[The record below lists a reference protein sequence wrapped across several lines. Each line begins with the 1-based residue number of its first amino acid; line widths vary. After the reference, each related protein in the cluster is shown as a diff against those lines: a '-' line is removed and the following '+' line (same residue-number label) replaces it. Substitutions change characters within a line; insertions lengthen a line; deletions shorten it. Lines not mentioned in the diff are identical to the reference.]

1 MALEWDDR
9 KRLLRMHG
17 IADELLASAR
27 AGIAAG
33 PAKAAMDR
41 QLDTI
46 AQEVHMLLLDTD
58 GPAADEF
65 ERVVLQGAGDD
76 SPPDVRAAALVG
88 WLKAGLAGETMEA
101 QRQAEEKQPSVHKPV
116 GRKQSIGFK
125 IRSPV
130 TREKVP
136 EAQSSVEA
144 PSSDADQAR

>member
-17 IADELLASAR
+17 IADELLTSAR
-27 AGIAAG
+27 ANVGAG
-33 PAKAAMDR
+33 SAKGALDR
-41 QLDTI
+41 QLDTV

-58 GPAADEF
+58 GSAADEF
-65 ERVVLQGAGDD
+65 ERVVVQGAGDE
-76 SPPDVRAAALVG
+76 SPPEVRAAALVG
-88 WLKAGLAGETMEA
+88 WLKAGLAGETIEA
-101 QRQAEEKQPSVHKPV
+101 QQQTDEKQRNAQKPV

-136 EAQSSVEA
+136 EAKSSA
-144 PSSDADQAR
+144 GASGDAD

>member
-1 MALEWDDR
+1 VALEWDDR

-17 IADELLASAR
+17 IADELLTSAR
-27 AGIAAG
+27 GGSGTGAARG
-33 PAKAAMDR
+33 AFDR
-41 QLDTI
+41 QLDTV
-46 AQEVHMLLLDTD
+46 AQEVHLLLLDTD

-65 ERVVLQGAGDD
+65 ERVVLQGAGDE
-76 SPPDVRAAALVG
+76 SPPEVRAAALVG

-101 QRQAEEKQPSVHKPV
+101 QRQSEETQRSAQKPV

-136 EAQSSVEA
+136 EAS
-144 PSSDADQAR
+144 ADPDQPG

>member
-17 IADELLASAR
+17 IADELLTSAR
-27 AGIAAG
+27 AGAPAG
-33 PAKAAMDR
+33 GALDR
-41 QLDTI
+41 QLDTV

-65 ERVVLQGAGDD
+65 ERLVLHGAGDD

-88 WLKAGLAGETMEA
+88 WLKAGLAGESMEA
-101 QRQAEEKQPSVHKPV
+101 QLQADEKQRSAQKPV

-130 TREKVP
+130 TREKAP
-136 EAQSSVEA
+136 EAQASG
-144 PSSDADQAR
+144 DADQPG

>member
-17 IADELLASAR
+17 IADELLTSAR
-27 AGIAAG
+27 AGAG
-33 PAKAAMDR
+33 ATPAKAALDQ
-41 QLDTI
+41 QLDTV

-65 ERVVLQGAGDD
+65 ERVVLQGTGDD
-76 SPPDVRAAALVG
+76 RAPEVRAAALVG
-88 WLKAGLAGETMEA
+88 WLKAGLTGETMEA
-101 QRQAEEKQPSVHKPV
+101 QQEAEEKQRSAQKPV

-130 TREKVP
+130 TRGKVP
-136 EAQSSVEA
+136 EAKSSAEA
-144 PSSDADQAR
+144 LGDADQAS

>member
-17 IADELLASAR
+17 IADELLTSAR
-27 AGIAAG
+27 AGTGAG
-33 PAKAAMDR
+33 NAKGAFDR
-41 QLDTI
+41 QLDTV

-65 ERVVLQGAGDD
+65 ERVVLQGGGDE
-76 SPPDVRAAALVG
+76 PPPEVRAAALVG
-88 WLKAGLAGETMEA
+88 WLKAGLAGEALEA
-101 QRQAEEKQPSVHKPV
+101 QQQAEETQRSAQKPV

-130 TREKVP
+130 TREKAP
-136 EAQSSVEA
+136 EAQASG
-144 PSSDADQAR
+144 DAD

>member
-17 IADELLASAR
+17 VADELLTSAR
-27 AGIAAG
+27 AGASAG
-33 PAKAAMDR
+33 ALDR
-41 QLDTI
+41 QLDTV

-58 GPAADEF
+58 GSAANEF
-65 ERVVLQGAGDD
+65 ERVVLQGSGDD

-88 WLKAGLAGETMEA
+88 WLKADLAGEAIEA
-101 QRQAEEKQPSVHKPV
+101 QQQAEEKQRSAQKPV

-130 TREKVP
+130 TREKAA
-136 EAQSSVEA
+136 EAEVQASG
-144 PSSDADQAR
+144 DADQTG

>member
-17 IADELLASAR
+17 VADELLASVR
-27 AGIAAG
+27 AGVSAG
-33 PAKAAMDR
+33 GAFDR
-41 QLDTI
+41 QLETV

-65 ERVVLQGAGDD
+65 ERVVLNGAGDD
-76 SPPDVRAAALVG
+76 SRPDVRAAALVG
-88 WLKAGLAGETMEA
+88 WLKAGLAGESMEA
-101 QRQAEEKQPSVHKPV
+101 QQQAEDKQGGAQKLV

-130 TREKVP
+130 TREKAP
-136 EAQSSVEA
+136 EAQGSG
-144 PSSDADQAR
+144 DADQPG

>member
-17 IADELLASAR
+17 IADELLTSAR
-27 AGIAAG
+27 AGAGAA
-33 PAKAAMDR
+33 PARAALDH
-41 QLDTI
+41 QLDTV
-46 AQEVHMLLLDTD
+46 AQEVHMVLLDTD

-76 SPPDVRAAALVG
+76 SAPEVRAAALVG

-101 QRQAEEKQPSVHKPV
+101 QQQTEEKQRSTQKPV

-130 TREKVP
+130 TREKAP
-136 EAQSSVEA
+136 DAKPGAEASGDTDQS
-144 PSSDADQAR
+144 R

>member
-17 IADELLASAR
+17 IADELLTSAR
-27 AGIAAG
+27 AGAGATPARAAF
-33 PAKAAMDR
+33 DQ
-41 QLDTI
+41 QLDTV
-46 AQEVHMLLLDTD
+46 AQEVHLMLLDTD

-76 SPPDVRAAALVG
+76 SAPEVRAAALVG

-101 QRQAEEKQPSVHKPV
+101 QQEAEKQRSAQKPV

-136 EAQSSVEA
+136 EAKSSAEALRDPDQS
-144 PSSDADQAR
+144 R